1 MLKEKN
7 NERQYIYFYFMN
19 KFIAYS
25 ALAIASIAE
34 GAFFVPI
41 CAQDM
46 AVQKMALTTLYNLAD
61 QQSQKVRVSEVALQ
75 AADEGVAAAK
85 SALLPSV
92 DLSLQGSYTGNVFM
106 LSRGFSPNGTTDY
119 IVPGVGVVPIANG
132 KQDTPH
138 WGNSFTAQVSQ
149 IVYAGGAIRSGI
161 RIAELSKEMAEL
173 DVEKNRQEIRFLLT
187 GYYLDLCKLNNQIEV
202 VRQNIALTQKEI
214 EQMKA
219 RREQGTVLQNDITRY
234 ELQLQGLE
242 LTLTKLTDAS
252 TVINHQLVTTLHL
265 PEQTIIV
272 PDKTELDTEINAISA
287 IAAQDKWQQTAADN
301 NLGIRQAAVTTN
313 LAEQKVKKV
322 KSESLPSIAV
332 VAENQLFG
340 PFTQDLIP
348 RDCNANIWFI
358 GIGVKFSLGS
368 LWKNKHNIRKARIE
382 HRQSQE
388 VLALAREE
396 VENGVQANYT
406 NLLTSYAEVKTQQ
419 KQVELAN
426 QNYSVVQNRYQND
439 LALLTDMVDAS
450 NMKLSAEMAL
460 VNARI
465 GMLYNFYKLKYVTN
479 TL

>member
-1 MLKEKN
+1 MSKL
-7 NERQYIYFYFMN
+7 M
-19 KFIAYS
+19 AYS
-25 ALAIASIAE
+25 ALAITLIAE

-41 CAQDM
+41 CAQER
-46 AVQKMALTTLYNLAD
+46 AVQTMALTTLYDLAD
-61 QQSQKVRVSEVALQ
+61 RQSQKVRVSEAALR

-92 DLSLQGSYTGNVFM
+92 DLNLQGSYTGNAFM
-106 LSRGFSPNGTTDY
+106 LSRGFSGNGTTDY
-119 IVPGVGVVPIANG
+119 IVPGVGTVPVTNG

-149 IVYAGGAIRSGI
+149 VVYAGGAIRSGI
-161 RIAELSKEMAEL
+161 RMAELGKEMAEL
-173 DVEKNRQEIRFLLT
+173 DVEKNRQEVRFLLT
-187 GYYLDLCKLNNQIEV
+187 GYYLDLCKLDNQIEV
-202 VRQNIALTQKEI
+202 VRQNIALTKKEI

-219 RREQGTVLQNDITRY
+219 RREEGTVLQNDITRY
-234 ELQLQGLE
+234 EFQLQSLE

-252 TVINHQLVTTLHL
+252 TIINHQLVTTLHL
-265 PEQTIIV
+265 PEQTVIA
-272 PDKTELDTEINAISA
+272 PDKNELDTEINALSA
-287 IAAQDKWQQTAADN
+287 IAAQETWQQTAAEN
-301 NLGIRQAAVTTN
+301 NLGIRQATVATN
-313 LAEQKVKKV
+313 LAEQKVKQV
-322 KSESLPSIAV
+322 KAESLPSVAV
-332 VAENQLFG
+332 VAENQLYG
-340 PFTQDLIP
+340 PYTQDLIP
-348 RDCNANIWFI
+348 KDCNVNVWFV

-388 VLALAREE
+388 ALALAHEE

-406 NLLTSYAEVKTQQ
+406 NLLTSYTEVKTQQ

>member
-1 MLKEKN
+1 M
-7 NERQYIYFYFMN
+7 
-19 KFIAYS
+19 AYS
-25 ALAIASIAE
+25 ALAITLIAE

-41 CAQDM
+41 CAQER
-46 AVQKMALTTLYNLAD
+46 AVQVVTLTTLYDLAD
-61 QQSQKVRVSEVALQ
+61 RQSQKVRVSEVALR

-92 DLSLQGSYTGNVFM
+92 DLSLQGSYTGNAFM
-106 LSRGFSPNGTTDY
+106 LSRSFSSSGMTDY
-119 IVPGVGVVPIANG
+119 IVPGVGTVPVANG

-149 IVYAGGAIRSGI
+149 VVYAGGAIRSGI
-161 RIAELSKEMAEL
+161 RMAELGKEMAEL
-173 DVEKNRQEIRFLLT
+173 DVEKNRQEVRFLLT
-187 GYYLDLCKLNNQIEV
+187 GYYLDLCKLDNQMEV

-219 RREQGTVLQNDITRY
+219 RRVEGTVLQNDITRY
-234 ELQLQGLE
+234 EFQLQSLE
-242 LTLTKLTDAS
+242 LTLTKLKDAS

-265 PEQTIIV
+265 PEQTVIV
-272 PDKTELDTEINAISA
+272 PDKNELDTEINALSA
-287 IAAQDKWQQTAADN
+287 IAAQETWQQTAADN
-301 NLGIRQAAVTTN
+301 NLGIRQATVATN
-313 LAEQKVKKV
+313 LAEQKVKQV
-322 KSESLPSIAV
+322 KAKSLPSVAV
-332 VAENQLFG
+332 VAENQLYG
-340 PFTQDLIP
+340 PYAQDLIP
-348 RDCNANIWFI
+348 KDCNVNVWFV
-358 GIGVKFSLGS
+358 GIGVKFSIGS

-382 HRQSQE
+382 HQQSQE
-388 VLALAREE
+388 ALALAHEE

-406 NLLTSYAEVKTQQ
+406 NLLTSYTEVKTQQ

-426 QNYSVVQNRYQND
+426 QNYTVVQNRYQNE

>member
-1 MLKEKN
+1 M
-7 NERQYIYFYFMN
+7 
-19 KFIAYS
+19 AYS
-25 ALAIASIAE
+25 ALAITLIAE

-41 CAQDM
+41 CAQER
-46 AVQKMALTTLYNLAD
+46 AVQTMTLTTLYDLAD
-61 QQSQKVRVSEVALQ
+61 RQSQKVRVSEVALR

-92 DLSLQGSYTGNVFM
+92 DLSLQGSYTGNAFM
-106 LSRGFSPNGTTDY
+106 LSRGFSGNGTTDY
-119 IVPGVGVVPIANG
+119 IVPGVGTVPVANG

-149 IVYAGGAIRSGI
+149 VVYAGGAIRSGI
-161 RIAELSKEMAEL
+161 RMAELGKEMAEL
-173 DVEKNRQEIRFLLT
+173 DVEKNRQEVRFLLT
-187 GYYLDLCKLNNQIEV
+187 GYYLDLCKLDNQIEV
-202 VRQNIALTQKEI
+202 VRQNIALTKKEI

-219 RREQGTVLQNDITRY
+219 RREEGTVLQNDITRY
-234 ELQLQGLE
+234 EFQLQSLE

-265 PEQTIIV
+265 PEQTVIA
-272 PDKTELDTEINAISA
+272 PDKNELDTEINALSA
-287 IAAQDKWQQTAADN
+287 IAAQETWQQTAAEN
-301 NLGIRQAAVTTN
+301 NLDIRQATVATN
-313 LAEQKVKKV
+313 LAEQKVKQV
-322 KSESLPSIAV
+322 KAESLPSVAV
-332 VAENQLFG
+332 VAENQLYG
-340 PFTQDLIP
+340 PYTQDLIP
-348 RDCNANIWFI
+348 KDCNVNVWFV

-388 VLALAREE
+388 ALALAHEE

-406 NLLTSYAEVKTQQ
+406 NLLTSYTEVKTQQ

>member
-1 MLKEKN
+1 MV
-7 NERQYIYFYFMN
+7 
-19 KFIAYS
+19 YS
-25 ALAIASIAE
+25 ALAVGLMAE
-34 GAFFVPI
+34 GASFVPV
-41 CAQDM
+41 CAQDKV
-46 AVQKMALTTLYNLAD
+46 VQVMTLTTLYNLAD
-61 QQSQKVRVSEVALQ
+61 QQSQKVRVSEVALR

-92 DLSLQGSYTGNVFM
+92 DLNLQGSYTGNAFM
-106 LSRGFSPNGTTDY
+106 LSRGFSTNGTTDY
-119 IVPGVGVVPIANG
+119 IVPGVGTVPVANG

-149 IVYAGGAIRSGI
+149 VVYAGGAICSGI
-161 RIAELSKEMAEL
+161 RMAELDKEMAEL
-173 DVEKNRQEIRFLLT
+173 DVEKNRQEVRFLLT
-187 GYYLDLCKLNNQIEV
+187 GYYLDLCKLENQMEV

-219 RREQGTVLQNDITRY
+219 RRGEGTVLQNDITRY
-234 ELQLQGLE
+234 EFQLQSLE
-242 LTLTKLTDAS
+242 LTLTKLKDAS

-265 PEQTIIV
+265 PGQTVIV
-272 PDKTELDTEINAISA
+272 PDKNELDTEINALST
-287 IAAQDKWQQTAADN
+287 IAAQETWQQTAADN
-301 NLGIRQAAVTTN
+301 NLGIRQATVATN
-313 LAEQKVKKV
+313 LAEQKVKQV
-322 KSESLPSIAV
+322 KAESLPSVAV
-332 VAENQLFG
+332 VAENQLYG
-340 PFTQDLIP
+340 PYTQDLIP
-348 RDCNANIWFI
+348 KDCNVNVWFV

-388 VLALAREE
+388 ALALAHEE

-406 NLLTSYAEVKTQQ
+406 NLLTSYTEVKTQK

>member
-1 MLKEKN
+1 M
-7 NERQYIYFYFMN
+7 
-19 KFIAYS
+19 AYS
-25 ALAIASIAE
+25 ALAIALIAE

-41 CAQDM
+41 CAQERIVCTM
-46 AVQKMALTTLYNLAD
+46 RLTTLYKLAD
-61 QQSQKVRVSEVALQ
+61 QQSRKVRVSEAALR

-85 SALLPSV
+85 SVLLPSM
-92 DLSLQGSYTGNVFM
+92 DLSLQGSYTGNAFM
-106 LSRGFSPNGTTDY
+106 LSRGFSGNGTTDY
-119 IVPGVGVVPIANG
+119 IVPGVGTVPVANG

-149 IVYAGGAIRSGI
+149 VIYAGGAIRSGI
-161 RIAELSKEMAEL
+161 RIAELGKEMAEL
-173 DVEKNRQEIRFLLT
+173 DVEKSRQEVRFLLT
-187 GYYLDLCKLNNQIEV
+187 GYYLDLCKLDNQIEV

-219 RREQGTVLQNDITRY
+219 RRGEGTVLQNDITRY
-234 ELQLQGLE
+234 EFQLQSLK

-272 PDKTELDTEINAISA
+272 PDKNELDTEINALSA
-287 IAAQDKWQQTAADN
+287 IAAQETWQQTAADN
-301 NLGIRQAAVTTN
+301 NLDIRQATVATN
-313 LAEQKVKKV
+313 LAEQKVKQIKA
-322 KSESLPSIAV
+322 ESLPSVAV
-332 VAENQLFG
+332 VAENQLYG
-340 PFTQDLIP
+340 PYTQDLIP
-348 RDCNANIWFI
+348 KDCNVNVWFV
-358 GIGVKFSLGS
+358 GIGVKFSLGN

-388 VLALAREE
+388 ALALAHEE
-396 VENGVQANYT
+396 VENGVQADYT
-406 NLLTSYAEVKTQQ
+406 NLLTSYTEVKTQQ

>member
-1 MLKEKN
+1 MSKL
-7 NERQYIYFYFMN
+7 M
-19 KFIAYS
+19 AYS
-25 ALAIASIAE
+25 ALAITLIAE

-41 CAQDM
+41 CAQER
-46 AVQKMALTTLYNLAD
+46 AVQTMTLTTLYDLAD
-61 QQSQKVRVSEVALQ
+61 RQSQKVRVSEVALR

-92 DLSLQGSYTGNVFM
+92 DLSLQGSYTGNAFM
-106 LSRGFSPNGTTDY
+106 LSRGFSGNGTTDY
-119 IVPGVGVVPIANG
+119 IVPGVGTVPVANG

-149 IVYAGGAIRSGI
+149 VVYAGGAIRSGI
-161 RIAELSKEMAEL
+161 RMAELGKEMAEL
-173 DVEKNRQEIRFLLT
+173 DVEKNRQEVRFLLT
-187 GYYLDLCKLNNQIEV
+187 GYYLDLCKLDNQIEV
-202 VRQNIALTQKEI
+202 VRQNIALTKKEI

-219 RREQGTVLQNDITRY
+219 RREEGTVLQNDITRY
-234 ELQLQGLE
+234 EFQLQSLE

-252 TVINHQLVTTLHL
+252 TIINHQLVTTLHL
-265 PEQTIIV
+265 PEQTVIA
-272 PDKTELDTEINAISA
+272 PDKNELDTEINALSA
-287 IAAQDKWQQTAADN
+287 IAAQETWQQTAAEN
-301 NLGIRQAAVTTN
+301 NLGIRQATVATN
-313 LAEQKVKKV
+313 LAEQKVKQV
-322 KSESLPSIAV
+322 KAESLPSVAV
-332 VAENQLFG
+332 VAENQLYG
-340 PFTQDLIP
+340 PYTQDLIP
-348 RDCNANIWFI
+348 KDCNVNVWFV

-388 VLALAREE
+388 ALALAHEE

-406 NLLTSYAEVKTQQ
+406 NLLTSYTEVKTQQ

>member
-1 MLKEKN
+1 M
-7 NERQYIYFYFMN
+7 
-19 KFIAYS
+19 AYS
-25 ALAIASIAE
+25 ALAITLIAE

-41 CAQDM
+41 CAQER
-46 AVQKMALTTLYNLAD
+46 AVQTMTLTTLYDLAD
-61 QQSQKVRVSEVALQ
+61 RQSQKVRVSEAALR

-92 DLSLQGSYTGNVFM
+92 DLNLQGSYTGNAFM
-106 LSRGFSPNGTTDY
+106 LSRGFSGNGTTDY
-119 IVPGVGVVPIANG
+119 IVPGVGTVPVANG

-149 IVYAGGAIRSGI
+149 VVYAGGAIRSGI
-161 RIAELSKEMAEL
+161 RMAELGKEMAEL
-173 DVEKNRQEIRFLLT
+173 DVEKNRQEVRFLLT
-187 GYYLDLCKLNNQIEV
+187 GYYLDLCKLDNQIEV
-202 VRQNIALTQKEI
+202 VRQNIALTKKEI

-219 RREQGTVLQNDITRY
+219 RREEGTVLQNDITRY
-234 ELQLQGLE
+234 EFQLQSLE

-252 TVINHQLVTTLHL
+252 SIINHQLVTTLHL
-265 PEQTIIV
+265 PEQTVIA
-272 PDKTELDTEINAISA
+272 PDKNELDTEINALSA
-287 IAAQDKWQQTAADN
+287 IAAQETWQQTAAEN
-301 NLGIRQAAVTTN
+301 NLDIRQATVATN
-313 LAEQKVKKV
+313 LAEQKVKQV
-322 KSESLPSIAV
+322 KAESLPSVAV
-332 VAENQLFG
+332 VAENQLYG
-340 PFTQDLIP
+340 PYTQDLIP
-348 RDCNANIWFI
+348 KDCNVNVWFV

-388 VLALAREE
+388 ALALAHEE

-406 NLLTSYAEVKTQQ
+406 NLLTSYTEVKTQQ

>member
-1 MLKEKN
+1 MV
-7 NERQYIYFYFMN
+7 YP
-19 KFIAYS
+19 
-25 ALAIASIAE
+25 ALAITLIVE
-34 GAFFVPI
+34 GAFSVPI
-41 CAQDM
+41 YAQER
-46 AVQKMALTTLYNLAD
+46 AVQTMTLTTLYNLAD
-61 QQSQKVRVSEVALQ
+61 QQSQKVRVSEVALR
-75 AADEGVAAAK
+75 ATDEEVAAAK

-92 DLSLQGSYTGNVFM
+92 DLSLQGSYTGNAFM
-106 LSRGFSPNGTTDY
+106 LSRGFSSNGTTDY
-119 IVPGVGVVPIANG
+119 LVPGLGVVPVANG

-149 IVYAGGAIRSGI
+149 VVYAGGAIRSGI
-161 RIAELSKEMAEL
+161 RMAELGREMAEL
-173 DVEKNRQEIRFLLT
+173 DVEKNRQEVRFLLT
-187 GYYLDLCKLNNQIEV
+187 GYYLDLCKLDNQVEV

-219 RREQGTVLQNDITRY
+219 RRGEGTVLQNDITRY
-234 ELQLQGLE
+234 EFQLQSLE
-242 LTLTKLTDAS
+242 LTLRKLIDAS
-252 TVINHQLVTTLHL
+252 TIINHQLVTTLHL
-265 PEQTIIV
+265 PERTVIV
-272 PDKTELDTEINAISA
+272 PDKDELDTNINALSA
-287 IAAQDKWQQTAADN
+287 IAAQETWQQAASDN
-301 NLGIRQAAVTTN
+301 NLGIRQATVATN
-313 LAEQKVKKV
+313 LAEQKVKQAKAA
-322 KSESLPSIAV
+322 SLPSVAI

-340 PFTQDLIP
+340 PYTQDLIP
-348 RDCNANIWFI
+348 KDCNVNVWFV

-382 HRQSQE
+382 HQQSQE
-388 VLALAREE
+388 ALALAREG

-406 NLLTSYAEVKTQQ
+406 NLLTSYTEVKTQQ

-465 GMLYNFYKLKYVTN
+465 SMLYHFYKLKYVTN

>member
-1 MLKEKN
+1 MV
-7 NERQYIYFYFMN
+7 
-19 KFIAYS
+19 YS
-25 ALAIASIAE
+25 TLAIALIAE

-41 CAQDM
+41 CAQER
-46 AVQKMALTTLYNLAD
+46 AVQVVTLTTLYNLAD
-61 QQSQKVRVSEVALQ
+61 QQSQKVKVSEAALR
-75 AADEGVAAAK
+75 AADEGVTAAK

-92 DLSLQGSYTGNVFM
+92 DLSLQGSYTGNAFM
-106 LSRGFSPNGTTDY
+106 LSRGFSGNGTTDY
-119 IVPGVGVVPIANG
+119 IVPGVGTVPVANG

-149 IVYAGGAIRSGI
+149 VVYAGGAIRSGI
-161 RIAELSKEMAEL
+161 RIAELGKEMAEL
-173 DVEKNRQEIRFLLT
+173 DVEKNRQEVRFLLT
-187 GYYLDLCKLNNQIEV
+187 GYYLDLCKLDNQIEV
-202 VRQNIALTQKEI
+202 VRQNITLTQKEI

-219 RREQGTVLQNDITRY
+219 RREEGTVLQNDITRY
-234 ELQLQGLE
+234 EFQLQSLE

-252 TVINHQLVTTLHL
+252 TIINHQLVTTLHL
-265 PEQTIIV
+265 PEQTVIA
-272 PDKTELDTEINAISA
+272 PDKNELDTEINALSA
-287 IAAQDKWQQTAADN
+287 IAAQETWQQTAADN
-301 NLGIRQAAVTTN
+301 NLGIRQATVATN
-313 LAEQKVKKV
+313 LAEQKVKQV
-322 KSESLPSIAV
+322 KAESLPSVAV
-332 VAENQLFG
+332 VAENQLYG
-340 PFTQDLIP
+340 PYTQDLIP
-348 RDCNANIWFI
+348 KDCNVNVWFV
-358 GIGVKFSLGS
+358 GIGVKFSLGN

-388 VLALAREE
+388 ALALAHEE
-396 VENGVQANYT
+396 VENRVQASYT
-406 NLLTSYAEVKTQQ
+406 NLLTSYTEVKTQQ

>member
-1 MLKEKN
+1 M
-7 NERQYIYFYFMN
+7 
-19 KFIAYS
+19 AYS
-25 ALAIASIAE
+25 ALAIALIAE

-41 CAQDM
+41 CAQERIVCTM
-46 AVQKMALTTLYNLAD
+46 RLTTLYKLAD
-61 QQSQKVRVSEVALQ
+61 QQSRKVRVSEAALR

-85 SALLPSV
+85 SVLLPSM
-92 DLSLQGSYTGNVFM
+92 DLSLQGSYTGNAFM
-106 LSRGFSPNGTTDY
+106 LSRGFSGNGTTDY
-119 IVPGVGVVPIANG
+119 IVPGVGTVPVANG

-149 IVYAGGAIRSGI
+149 VIYAGGAIRSGI
-161 RIAELSKEMAEL
+161 RIAELGKEMAEL
-173 DVEKNRQEIRFLLT
+173 DVEKSRQEVRFLLT
-187 GYYLDLCKLNNQIEV
+187 GYYLDLCKLDNQIEV

-219 RREQGTVLQNDITRY
+219 RRGEGTVLQNDITRY
-234 ELQLQGLE
+234 EFQLQSLK

-252 TVINHQLVTTLHL
+252 TVINHQLVTTLYL

-272 PDKTELDTEINAISA
+272 PDKNELDTEINALSA
-287 IAAQDKWQQTAADN
+287 IAAQETWQQTAADN
-301 NLGIRQAAVTTN
+301 NLGIRQATVATN
-313 LAEQKVKKV
+313 LAEQKMKQIKA
-322 KSESLPSIAV
+322 ESLPSVAV
-332 VAENQLFG
+332 VAENQLYG
-340 PFTQDLIP
+340 PYTQDLIP
-348 RDCNANIWFI
+348 KDCNVNVWFV
-358 GIGVKFSLGS
+358 GIGVKFSLGN

-388 VLALAREE
+388 ALALAHEE
-396 VENGVQANYT
+396 VENGVQADYT
-406 NLLTSYAEVKTQQ
+406 NLLTSYTEVKTQQ